1 MFSREPGRQ
10 LGYCFTSLASGTGT
24 ASGLA
29 GALRGSEDRRAGRLL
44 CAHPGIFWMVGAPR
58 SCSNV
63 LRGP

>member
-1 MFSREPGRQ
+1 MHVLKRTWQAAGLLLHQPRIWDRN
-10 LGYCFTSLASGTGT
+10 
-24 ASGLA
+24 SGLA